1 VVLERRQSG
10 PAGRGASLALVIL
23 LHVVIIY
30 ALVTG
35 LARRMV
41 EVIRRPIET
50 KIIEEAKPVVPDVP
64 PPAPL
69 PTPKFEVPPPPYIP
83 PPEIHI
89 QQPPPQQAP
98 IVVTTPVKPAA
109 PTPPPVARAVEAPP
123 HNSVRTPPVIDASR
137 CEKPEYPPAARRF
150 GETGTVVLRILVG
163 VDGKVISSEVQT
175 SSGSKRLDE
184 AARQGLSLCRFKP
197 GMADGKPEQA
207 WATLR
212 YAWKLQ
218 D

>member
-1 VVLERRQSG
+1 
-10 PAGRGASLALVIL
+10 
-23 LHVVIIY
+23 VIIY
-30 ALVTG
+30 ALVSG
-35 LARRMV
+35 LARRVV
-41 EVIRRPIET
+41 EVVRHPIET
-50 KIIEEAKPVVPDVP
+50 KIIEEAKPVAPQVP

-83 PPEIHI
+83 PPEVRI
-89 QQPPPQQAP
+89 QQPPPQQTP
-98 IVVTTPVKPAA
+98 IVISTPVKPAA
-109 PTPPPVARAVEAPP
+109 PTPPPVARPAEAPP
-123 HNSVRTPPVIDASR
+123 HSSVHTPPVIDASR

-163 VDGKVISSEVQT
+163 VDGSVISSEVQT

-197 GMADGKPEQA
+197 GMVDGKPEQA
-207 WATLR
+207 WSTLR